1 MLKLDMAALAKN
13 EWVPDYESWHYSLAF
28 AKVSLADSKSA
39 EEVRKCISNMGYV
52 VKEITELLSE
62 RRPSMVLSGL
72 LKGATADCS
81 KEDLSVIM
89 KSAAAKNSIAG
100 RIEVTECLKT
110 KNGNAILRIRVDD
123 IALER
128 IRELNMELRLATAGK
143 VRFSEA
149 NKTLIKSDAAR
160 EAATQRIKYLEEE
173 IRKET
178 DKITTLNMEVVD
190 RRLGE
195 MAVDELE
202 LLQSDAEERVEELSV
217 SPKPP
222 IPTGVISEEEATKT
236 TDI

>member
-123 IALER
+123 IALKR

-149 NKTLIKSDAAR
+149 NKVQVVSRQKLNSNR
-160 EAATQRIKYLEEE
+160 ENIVLYSINLDVFSIAIEFLTTNDLDSGYGQHSVAYNIQRCP
-173 IRKET
+173 
-178 DKITTLNMEVVD
+178 DDD
-190 RRLGE
+190 R
-195 MAVDELE
+195 
-202 LLQSDAEERVEELSV
+202 
-217 SPKPP
+217 
-222 IPTGVISEEEATKT
+222 
-236 TDI
+236 